1 MEGVDLV
8 DFAAF
13 PLLDT
18 VSGRA
23 ALVRY
28 YEPYLDLAE
37 RLGAGIVVDT
47 PTWRASL
54 DWGARLGYDPV
65 DLESLNRRAVH
76 FVAELVG
83 GRAAVTAAIN
93 GVISP
98 HGDGYAVGSMMSVA
112 EAAEYHALQATAF
125 AAAGADLVTAV
136 TMTYTAE
143 AIGIV
148 RAATVA
154 GLPAVVS
161 FTVETDGR
169 LPSGEALGD
178 AIEAV
183 DVATAGA
190 PLFFMV
196 NCAHPTHFDGVIAAG
211 GRGSHGSGR
220 CVRTRR
226 R

>member
-1 MEGVDLV
+1 MTLPRLGGDLWVTDGGLETTLVFLEGVDLV

-18 VSGRA
+18 APGRA

-28 YEPYLDLAE
+28 YEPYLELAE

-65 DLESLNRRAVH
+65 HLESLNRRAVR
-76 FVAELVG
+76 FVAELVAD
-83 GRAAVTAAIN
+83 RAGVTAAIN
-93 GVISP
+93 GVIGP
-98 HGDGYAVGSMMSVA
+98 AVTATPLVSMMSVT
-112 EAAEYHALQATAF
+112 EAANTTRCRPGPSPPPAPTWSR
-125 AAAGADLVTAV
+125 AV

-148 RAATVA
+148 HAVTAA

-169 LPSGEALGD
+169 LP
-178 AIEAV
+178 V
-183 DVATAGA
+183 
-190 PLFFMV
+190 
-196 NCAHPTHFDGVIAAG
+196 
-211 GRGSHGSGR
+211 GRGAR
-220 CVRTRR
+220 
-226 R
+226 